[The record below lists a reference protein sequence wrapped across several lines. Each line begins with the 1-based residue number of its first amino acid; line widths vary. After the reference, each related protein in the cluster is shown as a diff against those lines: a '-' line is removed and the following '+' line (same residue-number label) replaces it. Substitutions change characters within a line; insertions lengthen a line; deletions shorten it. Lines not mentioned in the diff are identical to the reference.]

1 MERTMYLS
9 PLGYTSGG
17 PLHKLSRKCYILS
30 NIERCL
36 FCCEPRCSFNLDV
49 ASACIVCAIVFLT
62 KTSTSIDCSLNTTRL
77 KRWFLRTSNHYHV
90 FVTGTLCLLSK
101 PCTHGILSP

>member
-1 MERTMYLS
+1 MSGS
-9 PLGYTSGG
+9 PHYKIFFGSSLNNITSGG
-17 PLHKLSRKCYILS
+17 PLPKLSRICYILS

-62 KTSTSIDCSLNTTRL
+62 KTSTSIDWSLNTTRL
-77 KRWFLRTSNHYHV
+77 QLWCLRTSKHYHV
-90 FVTGTLCLLSK
+90 LVEGTL
-101 PCTHGILSP
+101 